1 MILYNK
7 LKSANMFFL
16 MKLFIFIIIFFGLFT
31 KDGISQNSIYRK
43 KSFFS
48 TSYKKAHSLRRGI
61 VVGLQ
66 SDVEGNAFVSLGYA
80 QATWDA
86 VNRRNTYWNISAD
99 INAYARYEEKMKFG
113 IEATGYLSHI
123 GIVSFPPFIYGAS
136 IQFLQDLYH
145 GELYLR
151 PEAGLMF
158 PYRFKPKV
166 DKEAQ
171 LVALL
176 TYGYAFHMFNS
187 GFQYSP
193 HQITLHILIS
203 FKRWIEY

>member
-1 MILYNK
+1 MLFCKKTFILILFFSVLIVN
-7 LKSANMFFL
+7 NM
-16 MKLFIFIIIFFGLFT
+16 
-31 KDGISQNSIYRK
+31 ISQNATYRK

-66 SDVEGNAFVSLGYA
+66 GDVEGNSFISLGYA
-80 QATWDA
+80 QATWDE
-86 VNRRNTYWNISAD
+86 VNRRNAYWNISAD
-99 INAYARYEEKMKFG
+99 VNVYARYEEKMKFG

-123 GIVSFPPFIYGAS
+123 GLVSFPPFIYGAS
-136 IQFLQDLYH
+136 IQFLQDLNH

-171 LVALL
+171 LVTIL

-193 HQITLHILIS
+193 HQITLHLLIS